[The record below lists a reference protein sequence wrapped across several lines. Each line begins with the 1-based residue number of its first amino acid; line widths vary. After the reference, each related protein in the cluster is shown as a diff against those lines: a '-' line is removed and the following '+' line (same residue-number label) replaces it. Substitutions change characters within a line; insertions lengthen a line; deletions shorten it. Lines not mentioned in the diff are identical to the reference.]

1 MTQRVQR
8 LLDFVQAVGVEATL
22 VEHGAPM
29 PTVEQAARALGVARE
44 DIVKSILF
52 EEKRG
57 ERRALLAVA
66 SGMNRVSASKLA
78 QAAGFSSLRLAPGER
93 VLAVTGY
100 PTGGVPPVAHAS
112 PLRVLVDARLSDR
125 DVVYAGGAD
134 EHHMLRI
141 RPGDIVRLTNATVA
155 DIVEG
160 AASDARVGTLQR
172 R

>member
-1 MTQRVQR
+1 MTHGVQR
-8 LLDFVQAVGVEATL
+8 LLDYVQAVGVEATL
-22 VEHGAPM
+22 IEPGDPM

-78 QAAGFSSLRLAPGER
+78 QAAGFSSLRLAPSER
-93 VLAVTGY
+93 VLAATGY
-100 PTGGVPPVAHAS
+100 PPGGVPPVGHAL
-112 PLRVLVDARLSDR
+112 PLRVLVDARLSGR
-125 DVVYAGGAD
+125 EVVYAGGAD

-141 RPGDIVRLTNATVA
+141 RLSDIVRLTDATVA
-155 DIVEG
+155 DIVEAAATSASVG
-160 AASDARVGTLQR
+160 APHR